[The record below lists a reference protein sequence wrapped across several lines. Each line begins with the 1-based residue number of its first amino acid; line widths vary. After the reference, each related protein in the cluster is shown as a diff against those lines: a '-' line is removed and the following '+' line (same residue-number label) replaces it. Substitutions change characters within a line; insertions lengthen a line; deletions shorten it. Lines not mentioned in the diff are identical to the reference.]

1 MTKFISSQIKTVFF
15 IFALICFSYSCQQDN
30 SNSLTEGEAR
40 IILEQYMETINSA
53 DLDLIDKIIDP
64 DFELHSPF
72 FPEPL
77 MGIEN
82 YKAFVTNTANTF
94 SDFKATIIDVVV
106 KGDEVWGKFS
116 MEGINTGPLGNLPA
130 TGKKFHITGLAVSK
144 IVDGKLVR
152 DETFWN
158 VLDFYQ
164 QLGFTL
170 TPPEEIVV
178 Q

>member
-1 MTKFISSQIKTVFF
+1 
-15 IFALICFSYSCQQDN
+15 
-30 SNSLTEGEAR
+30 
-40 IILEQYMETINSA
+40 METINSA

-77 MGIEN
+77 KGIEN
-82 YKAFVTNTANTF
+82 YKVFVTNTAQTF
-94 SDFKATIIDVVV
+94 SDFNATIEEVVV
-106 KGDEVWGKFS
+106 KDDIVWGRFS
-116 MEGINTGPLGNLPA
+116 MKGTNTGQLGNLPA
-130 TGKKFHITGLAVSK
+130 TGKKFHITGLAVSQIIDGK
-144 IVDGKLVR
+144 IVK

-158 VLDFYQ
+158 VLEFYQ

-170 TPPEEIVV
+170 TPPEVIAD

>member
-1 MTKFISSQIKTVFF
+1 MTLSIPFNRKIIFF
-15 IFALICFSYSCQQDN
+15 FFVLICITYSCEQQSSD
-30 SNSLTEGEAR
+30 SLTEEDAR
-40 IILEQYMETINSA
+40 FILEQYMETINSA

-77 MGIEN
+77 KGIEN

-94 SDFKATIIDVVV
+94 SDFNATIIDVVV
-106 KGDEVWGKFS
+106 KGDKVWGRFS
-116 MEGINTGPLGNLPA
+116 MEGTNTGPLGNLPA
-130 TGKKFHITGLAVSK
+130 TGKKFHITGLAVSQ
-144 IVDGKLVR
+144 IVNGKLVK

-158 VLDFYQ
+158 VLGFYQ

-170 TPPEEIVV
+170 TPPEALVP